1 MDITYKVR
9 KFINFK
15 KGGVVM
21 GKEFSNKDSVRM
33 AMIAGAII
41 GIIGI
46 GIITLHV
53 LLGTLVLVLAAVTS
67 GLFWFYG
74 SDTTVVCHDNGFTVK
89 KVTKGKGTSL
99 HEYGWGEV
107 TETRYYDNESGE
119 DHLTTRRMLVK
130 TASGPVFNLY
140 AMKGFDE
147 LISIFNQKTSH
158 LPYVWVKPRQMSN
171 IFTKQERSF
180 L

>member
-1 MDITYKVR
+1 
-9 KFINFK
+9 
-15 KGGVVM
+15 M

-33 AMIAGAII
+33 GVIAGAII

-46 GIITLHV
+46 GAITLNV
-53 LLGTLVLVLAAVTS
+53 LLGTLVLVLAAVAFV
-67 GLFWFYG
+67 LFWFYG
-74 SDTTVVCHDNGFTVK
+74 TDTTVVCHDNGFTVRM
-89 KVTKGKGTSL
+89 VNKGKGTSL
-99 HEYGWGEV
+99 HEYSWNEV

-158 LPYVWVKPRQMSN
+158 LPYVWVKPREMST
-171 IFTKQERSF
+171 IFMKRERSF

>member
-1 MDITYKVR
+1 MDITYKVT

-21 GKEFSNKDSVRM
+21 GKEFAKKDSVRM
-33 AMIAGAII
+33 AMIAGAIL

-46 GIITLHV
+46 GVITLNV
-53 LLGTLVLVLAAVTS
+53 LLGSLVLLLAAVAF

-74 SDTTVVCHDNGFTVK
+74 TDTSVICHDKGFTVK
-89 KVTKGKGTSL
+89 MVTKGKGTSL

-107 TETRYYDNESGE
+107 KETRYYDNESGE
-119 DHLTTRRMLVK
+119 DHLTTRRILVK
-130 TASGPVFNLY
+130 TAGGPVFHLS
-140 AMKGFDE
+140 AMKGFEE

-158 LPYVWVKPRQMSN
+158 LPYVWVKPRERSN
-171 IFTKQERSF
+171 IFMKRERSF

>member
-1 MDITYKVR
+1 
-9 KFINFK
+9 
-15 KGGVVM
+15 M
-21 GKEFSNKDSVRM
+21 GKEFSNNASVRM
-33 AMIAGAII
+33 AVIASAII
-41 GIIGI
+41 GIVGI
-46 GIITLHV
+46 GVITINV
-53 LLGTLVLVLAAVTS
+53 LLGTMVLVLAAIAF

-74 SDTTVVCHDNGFTVK
+74 TDTTVVCHENGFTVK
-89 KVTKGKGTSL
+89 MVNKGKGTSL
-99 HEYGWGEV
+99 HEYGWNEV
-107 TETRYYDNESGE
+107 TETKYYDNESGE

-158 LPYVWVKPRQMSN
+158 LPYVWVKPREMSN
-171 IFTKQERSF
+171 IFMKQERSF

>member
-1 MDITYKVR
+1 
-9 KFINFK
+9 
-15 KGGVVM
+15 M
-21 GKEFSNKDSVRM
+21 GKEFSNNDSVRM
-33 AMIAGAII
+33 AVIASAII
-41 GIIGI
+41 GIVGI
-46 GIITLHV
+46 GVITINV
-53 LLGTLVLVLAAVTS
+53 LLGSMVLLLAAVAF

-74 SDTTVVCHDNGFTVK
+74 TDTTVVCHENGFTVK

-107 TETRYYDNESGE
+107 TETRYYDNESEE

-140 AMKGFDE
+140 AMKGVDE

-158 LPYVWVKPRQMSN
+158 LPYVWVKPREMTN
-171 IFTKQERSF
+171 IFMKQERSF
-180 L
+180 H

>member
-1 MDITYKVR
+1 M
-9 KFINFK
+9 NFK
-15 KGGVVM
+15 KRGGVM

-33 AMIAGAII
+33 AIIAGAIP

-46 GIITLHV
+46 GAVTLNV
-53 LLGTLVLVLAAVTS
+53 LLGTMVLVLAVIAF

-74 SDTTVVCHDNGFTVK
+74 KDTTVICHDNGFTVK
-89 KVTKGKGTSL
+89 KASRGKGTSL

-107 TETRYYDNESGE
+107 TETRFYDNESEE
-119 DHLTTRRMLVK
+119 DHLPTRRILVK
-130 TASGPVFNLY
+130 TASGHAFNLY

-158 LPYVWVKPRQMSN
+158 LPYVWVKPREMSN
-171 IFTKQERSF
+171 IFRKRERSF

>member
-1 MDITYKVR
+1 MR
-9 KFINFK
+9 FINFN

-21 GKEFSNKDSVRM
+21 GKEFSNKDSIRM
-33 AMIAGAII
+33 AMIAGAIL

-46 GIITLHV
+46 GVVTLNV
-53 LLGTLVLVLAAVTS
+53 ILGTVFLVVAVIAS
-67 GLFWFYG
+67 GMFWFYG
-74 SDTTVVCHDNGFTVK
+74 KDTTVICHDNGFTVK
-89 KVTKGKGTSL
+89 KVSKGKGTSL

-107 TETRYYDNESGE
+107 TETRYYDNESEE
-119 DHLTTRRMLVK
+119 DHLPTRRILVK
-130 TASGPVFNLY
+130 TASGLAFNLY

-158 LPYVWVKPRQMSN
+158 LPYVWVKPREMST
-171 IFTKQERSF
+171 IFMKQERSF

>member
-1 MDITYKVR
+1 
-9 KFINFK
+9 
-15 KGGVVM
+15 M

-33 AMIAGAII
+33 AVISGAIL

-46 GIITLHV
+46 GVITLPV
-53 LLGTLVLVLAAVTS
+53 LLGTLVLVVAAAAF

-74 SDTTVVCHDNGFTVK
+74 TDTTVVCHDNGFTVK
-89 KVTKGKGTSL
+89 KVTKGKGTSH
-99 HEYGWGEV
+99 HEYSWGEV
-107 TETRYYDNESGE
+107 TETRYYDNESEE
-119 DHLTTRRMLVK
+119 DHLPTRRILVK

-140 AMKGFDE
+140 EMKGFEE

-158 LPYVWVKPRQMSN
+158 LPYVWVKPRERSN
-171 IFTKQERSF
+171 IFMKRERSF

>member
-1 MDITYKVR
+1 
-9 KFINFK
+9 
-15 KGGVVM
+15 M
-21 GKEFSNKDSVRM
+21 GKEFSNNDSIRM
-33 AMIAGAII
+33 AMIAGSIL

-53 LLGTLVLVLAAVTS
+53 LLGTLVLVVAAAAF

-74 SDTTVVCHDNGFTVK
+74 TDTTVVCHENGFTVK
-89 KVTKGKGTSL
+89 MVSKGKGTSL
-99 HEYGWGEV
+99 YEYGWNEV

-119 DHLTTRRMLVK
+119 DHLTTRRILVK
-130 TASGPVFNLY
+130 TASGPAFNLY
-140 AMKGFDE
+140 AMKGFEE

-158 LPYVWVKPRQMSN
+158 LPYVWVKPREMSN
-171 IFTKQERSF
+171 IFMKRERSF

>member
-1 MDITYKVR
+1 
-9 KFINFK
+9 
-15 KGGVVM
+15 M
-21 GKEFSNKDSVRM
+21 GKQFSNNDSIRM
-33 AMIAGAII
+33 AMIAGAIL

-46 GIITLHV
+46 GVITLHV
-53 LLGTLVLVLAAVTS
+53 LLGTLVLVSAAVAF
-67 GLFWFYG
+67 GLFWIYG
-74 SDTTVVCHDNGFTVK
+74 TDTTVVCHENGFTVK

-99 HEYGWGEV
+99 HKYGWGEV

-119 DHLTTRRMLVK
+119 NQLTTRRILVK
-130 TASGPVFNLY
+130 TPRGPVFNLY

-158 LPYVWVKPRQMSN
+158 LPYVWVKPREMSN